1 MHKELNQEAL
11 FDLVS
16 QLPPKA
22 SGEQIINFI
31 VNVVEAYGMNEN
43 WFNIAISI
51 GHILEQIHDENRKD
65 VTIH

>member
-11 FDLVS
+11 VDLVS

-22 SGEQIINFI
+22 TGEQIINLI
-31 VNVVEAYGMNEN
+31 VNVMEAYDMGEN
-43 WFNIAISI
+43 WFSIAVSI
-51 GHILEQIHDENRKD
+51 GHILEQLSDENIEN

>member
-11 FDLVS
+11 IDLVS

-22 SGEQIINFI
+22 TGEQVINFI
-31 VNVVEAYGMNEN
+31 VNIMESYGMGDN
-43 WFNIAISI
+43 WFHIAVSI
-51 GHILEQIHDENRKD
+51 GHVLEQLNEENIEN

>member
-1 MHKELNQEAL
+1 MLSKEAL
-11 FDLVS
+11 LDLVS